1 MRSRTDRLQR
11 ALTAFVRQPVD
22 FCGMLASRLRNVHQ
36 RPVKPY
42 LCDPHWEA
50 ELHTQLGQ
58 PQPCAAVQAFWP
70 LWEQV
75 LAEMTSRGVKTGP
88 MSYSGWNDG
97 HPGFARA
104 IWCLIHHLAASRV
117 VETGVA
123 HGVTSRF
130 VLEALQR
137 NDGGRLWSIDVPPL
151 LLPELHQEIGVA
163 VPDALRTDWT
173 LIRGS
178 SRRRL
183 PALLDTTRPI
193 DLFIHDSLHTT
204 ENVLFEL
211 RRAWPHV
218 RAGGAVVVDD
228 VDINDGF
235 RIFVAETAHA
245 RSWVCEAEPI
255 RPDDRRSNN
264 KGMFGIILKQA
275 I

>member
-1 MRSRTDRLQR
+1 MRSRTDRLQW
-11 ALTAFVRQPVD
+11 AFTAFVRQPVD
-22 FCGMLASRLRNVHQ
+22 FCSMLASRLRNVRR

-50 ELHTQLGQ
+50 DLHTQLGQ
-58 PQPCAAVQAFWP
+58 SQPCAAVQAFCP

-97 HPGFARA
+97 DPGLTRA

-137 NDGGRLWSIDVPPL
+137 NDGGRLWSIDMPPL

-211 RRAWPHV
+211 RRVWPHV

>member
-1 MRSRTDRLQR
+1 MRSGADRLQR

-22 FCGMLASRLRNVHQ
+22 FCDMLASRLRNLHQ
-36 RPVKPY
+36 RPVQPY
-42 LCDPHWEA
+42 LCESRLGSGASHA
-50 ELHTQLGQ
+50 SGQ
-58 PQPCAAVQAFWP
+58 PQACAAVQAFWP

-88 MSYSGWNDG
+88 MSYAGWNDG
-97 HPGFARA
+97 DPGLTRA
-104 IWCLIHHLAASRV
+104 IWCLIHHLAASHV

-123 HGVTSRF
+123 HGVTSRR
-130 VLEALQR
+130 VL
-137 NDGGRLWSIDVPPL
+137 
-151 LLPELHQEIGVA
+151 
-163 VPDALRTDWT
+163 DALRTDWT

-211 RRAWPHV
+211 RRVWPHV

-235 RIFVAETAHA
+235 RIFVAEMAQA

-255 RPDDRRSNN
+255 RPDDRRSNH
-264 KGMFGIILKQA
+264 KGMFGIILKHGR
-275 I
+275 